1 MQCIHNL
8 PRSGIRNLASKE
20 EENRGRRSVNMQ
32 ILRSTLPL
40 VIFKQKIHYGLVTRS
55 KQSKMCI
62 KILTLKYEGDN
73 LMQKFRGKHHLG
85 ISNLRKI
92 RSREI
97 VTRVKCVIT

>member
-1 MQCIHNL
+1 MQCIQSL
-8 PRSGIRNLASKE
+8 PKSGIRTLASKE

-40 VIFKQKIHYGLVTRS
+40 VIFMKQKLHYGLVTRS

-85 ISNLRKI
+85 ISNLRK
-92 RSREI
+92 
-97 VTRVKCVIT
+97 